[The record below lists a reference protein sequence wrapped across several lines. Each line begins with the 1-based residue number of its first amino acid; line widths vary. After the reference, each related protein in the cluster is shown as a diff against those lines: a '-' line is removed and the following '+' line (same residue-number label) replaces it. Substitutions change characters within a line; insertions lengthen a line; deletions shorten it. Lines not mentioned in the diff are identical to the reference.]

1 MSTMSPTTENKVRP
15 VNSNGNIAAL
25 VDPTELYADLTSKS
39 SKIMQLPGLL
49 QTTLNMEEILAQF
62 SKEITETVPHN
73 NLGFISAQNDVN
85 FVLGE
90 PQRHSCTYE
99 LTINESKLGFLSLT
113 RDTQFTESE
122 IDLLEKYICTLHYP
136 LRNAIL
142 YQQAVNAASKD
153 PLTGIGNRDA
163 MNTSL
168 HREIELAQRHN
179 RSLGLIMMDVDHFK
193 KINDTYGH
201 SAGDKLLQSLV
212 RCAEKSVRISDMI
225 YRYGGEEFIIALPET
240 DAAGVLRLAK
250 RIRRRVEKL
259 ETTIGD
265 QTVSMTISIGMT
277 TLCENDDEKSFFGR
291 ADEALY
297 RAKREGRNCIRIAGE
312 S

>member
-1 MSTMSPTTENKVRP
+1 MTTMSPVTENKVRP
-15 VNSNGNIAAL
+15 VNSNGNIAAIA
-25 VDPTELYADLTSKS
+25 DPTELFADFNDNPSKLV
-39 SKIMQLPGLL
+39 QLPGLL
-49 QTTLNMEEILAQF
+49 QTSLNVEDILAQF
-62 SKEITETVPHN
+62 SKEITETIPHN
-73 NLGFISAQNDVN
+73 NLGFISESNDVN

-99 LTINESKLGFLSLT
+99 LTINDDRLGFLSVT
-113 RDTQFTESE
+113 RDKQFSNSE
-122 IDLLEKYICTLHYP
+122 INLLEKYICTLHYP

-153 PLTGIGNRDA
+153 PLTGIGNRGA

-179 RSLGLIMMDVDHFK
+179 RSLGLIMLDVDHFK
-193 KINDTYGH
+193 VINDTYGH
-201 SAGDKLLQSLV
+201 SAGDKLLQSLAQCTEK
-212 RCAEKSVRISDMI
+212 CARISDMI
-225 YRYGGEEFIIALPET
+225 YRYGGEEFIIVLPET
-240 DAAGVLRLAK
+240 DSAGVLRLAK

-259 ETTIGD
+259 ETTIGE
-265 QTVSMTISIGMT
+265 QTVRITISIGMT
-277 TLCENDDEKSFFGR
+277 TMSQADDENSLFAR

>member
-1 MSTMSPTTENKVRP
+1 MTTFSPTTENKVHP
-15 VNSNGNIAAL
+15 VNSNGNIPAL
-25 VDPTELYADLTSKS
+25 IDPTELFADFADKP

-49 QTTLNMEEILAQF
+49 QTTLNIEEILTQF
-62 SKEITETVPHN
+62 SKEITETIPHS
-73 NLGFISAQNDVN
+73 NLGFVSEVNDIN

-99 LTINESKLGFLSLT
+99 LTINDTRLGFLSLT
-113 RDTQFTESE
+113 RDNPFSDIE
-122 IDLLEKYICTLHYP
+122 INLLEKYICTLHYP

-153 PLTGIGNRDA
+153 PLTGIGNRGA
-163 MNTSL
+163 MNSSL

-179 RSLGLIMMDVDHFK
+179 RQLGLIMLDVDHFK
-193 KINDTYGH
+193 GINDTYGH
-201 SAGDKLLQSLV
+201 SAGDTLLQSLV
-212 RCAEKSVRISDMI
+212 QCAEKSLRISDMI
-225 YRYGGEEFIIALPET
+225 YRYGGEEFVIILPET
-240 DAAGVLRLAK
+240 DAVGILRLAK

-259 ETTIGD
+259 QTNIGD
-265 QTVSMTISIGMT
+265 QAVCMTISIGIS
-277 TLCENDDEKSFFGR
+277 TLGKSDDEKSFFGR

-312 S
+312 A

>member
-25 VDPTELYADLTSKS
+25 VDPSELFADLADKP

-49 QTTLNMEEILAQF
+49 QTTLNLEEILAQF
-62 SKEITETVPHN
+62 SKEIAETIPHS
-73 NLGFISAQNDVN
+73 NLGLISAPNDVN

-99 LTINESKLGFLSLT
+99 LTINENKLGFLSFT
-113 RDTQFTESE
+113 RDTQFADSE
-122 IDLLEKYICTLHYP
+122 ISLLEKYICTLHYP
-136 LRNAIL
+136 IRNAIL
-142 YQQAVNAASKD
+142 YRQAVSAASKD
-153 PLTGIGNRDA
+153 PLTGVGNRGA
-163 MNTSL
+163 MNSSL

-225 YRYGGEEFIIALPET
+225 YRYGGEEFVIALPET

-312 S
+312 T

>member
-25 VDPTELYADLTSKS
+25 VDPSKLYADLTDKS
-39 SKIMQLPGLL
+39 SKIMHLPGLL

-62 SKEITETVPHN
+62 SKELSETIPHS
-73 NLGFISAQNDVN
+73 NLGFISALNEVN

-99 LTINESKLGFLSLT
+99 LTINEHKLGFLSLT
-113 RDTQFTESE
+113 RDKPFADNE
-122 IDLLEKYICTLHYP
+122 IELLEKYICTLHYP
-136 LRNAIL
+136 LRNAML
-142 YQQAVNAASKD
+142 YQQAVNAANKD
-153 PLTGIGNRDA
+153 PLTGVGNRGA

-193 KINDTYGH
+193 VINDTYGH
-201 SAGDKLLQSLV
+201 SAGDKILQSLV
-212 RCAEKSVRISDMI
+212 RCAEKSVRITDMI
-225 YRYGGEEFIIALPET
+225 YRYGGEEFVIALPET

-265 QTVSMTISIGMT
+265 HTVSMTISIGMT
-277 TLCENDDEKSFFGR
+277 TLSENDDEKSFFGR

-312 S
+312 F

>member
-1 MSTMSPTTENKVRP
+1 MSTISPTTENKVRP

-25 VDPTELYADLTSKS
+25 VDPSELYADFSDKP
-39 SKIMQLPGLL
+39 SKIIQLPGLL
-49 QTTLNMEEILAQF
+49 QTTLNVEEILTQF
-62 SKEITETVPHN
+62 SKEIFETIPHR
-73 NLGFISAQNDVN
+73 NLGFISAQNDIN
-85 FVLGE
+85 FVIGE

-99 LTINESKLGFLSLT
+99 LTINENKLGFLSLT
-113 RDTQFTESE
+113 RETQFADNE
-122 IDLLEKYICTLHYP
+122 IELLEKYICTLHYP

-142 YQQAVNAASKD
+142 YQQAVSAASKD
-153 PLTGIGNRDA
+153 PLTGVGNRGA

-193 KINDTYGH
+193 VINDTYGH
-201 SAGDKLLQSLV
+201 SAGDKILQSLV

-240 DAAGVLRLAK
+240 DATGVLRLAK

-259 ETTIGD
+259 ETIIGD
-265 QTVSMTISIGMT
+265 HTVSMTISIGMT